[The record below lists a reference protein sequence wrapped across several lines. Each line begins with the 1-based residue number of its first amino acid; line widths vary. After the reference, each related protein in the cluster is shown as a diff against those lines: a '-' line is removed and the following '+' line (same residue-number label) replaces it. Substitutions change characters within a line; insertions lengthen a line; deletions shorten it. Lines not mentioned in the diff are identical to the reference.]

1 MQATKHL
8 FMPKRKAALLLLPF
22 LLSFAVFAQTK
33 STKINWISFE
43 ELEIAYATNPKP
55 ILIDVYTDWCG
66 WCKKM
71 DKDTYQNTK
80 LVNYV
85 NEKYYAV
92 KFNAESKDSVRFNKQ
107 TYFYNKQNKIN
118 ELAIYLTFGRLEFPH
133 TVFLSALDGR
143 PAPLSGFLKPV
154 DMEGPVKFFGE
165 LAYGKET
172 YPAFNKKLKKDW
184 K

>member
-8 FMPKRKAALLLLPF
+8 FMQKRKGTLLLF
-22 LLSFAVFAQTK
+22 LLFMGFTVFAQSK
-33 STKINWISFE
+33 NSKINWISFE
-43 ELEIAYATNPKP
+43 ELEVAYAANPKP

-85 NEKYYAV
+85 NEKYYAI
-92 KFNAESKDSVRFNKQ
+92 KFNAESKDSVRFNNK
-107 TYFYNKQNKIN
+107 TYLYNKKNKIN

-143 PAPLSGFLKPV
+143 PAPLSGYLKPV
-154 DMEGPVKFFGE
+154 DMEEPVKFFGE

-172 YPAFNKKLKKDW
+172 FPAFSKKLKKEW
-184 K
+184 

>member
-8 FMPKRKAALLLLPF
+8 FMRNKKGLILLVLLMVNF
-22 LLSFAVFAQTK
+22 MVIAQNN
-33 STKINWISFE
+33 STKINWISFD
-43 ELEIAYATNPKP
+43 ELELAYAANPKP
-55 ILIDVYTDWCG
+55 ILVDVYTDWCG

-85 NEKYYAV
+85 NDKYYAV
-92 KFNAESKDSVRFNKQ
+92 KFNAESKDSVRFNGK
-107 TYFYNKQNKIN
+107 TYLYDKRNKIN

-133 TVFLSALDGR
+133 TVFLSTLDGR
-143 PAPLSGFLKPV
+143 PAPLSGYLKPA

-165 LAYGKET
+165 LAYGKQTFPE
-172 YPAFNKKLKKDW
+172 FSKKMKKEW
-184 K
+184 